1 MYGFW
6 YYSAFNNMRGRNL
19 WRINLFIPEKL
30 LCCLIHRFNKYR
42 MRYGQ
47 FIVLAEYRHN
57 TIIL

>member
-6 YYSAFNNMRGRNL
+6 NPAFDNMANYDFRC
-19 WRINLFIPEKL
+19 INLFIPEKL

-47 FIVLAEYRHN
+47 FIILAKYRHN